1 MRTMKLVC
9 TVLLSMAWIDGFAQ
23 GASAPSVAS
32 AVATQQTAANAASDT
47 ASNRQLAAS
56 VRSALRNAH
65 RHGLKSSYIRVRA
78 NGGAV
83 TLTGVVAETAQIA
96 LATSV
101 AQSVPGVT
109 SVDNK
114 LKLRAVAGVK
124 GTE

>member
-1 MRTMKLVC
+1 MKAMKLAC
-9 TVLLSMAWIDGFAQ
+9 AVLLSMACMDGFAQ
-23 GASAPSVAS
+23 NASAPAAASVVTAPGM
-32 AVATQQTAANAASDT
+32 AANAASDT

-114 LKLRAVAGVK
+114 LKLRSVAGLK